1 MRIVTVSLVLLFFI
15 SACSNE
21 SNSINESDSRA
32 PEIDSPVEPIK
43 IKFSHVVAES
53 TPKGI
58 GAKKFKQLVEERLAG
73 KVVVEVYPNSQLY
86 DDNKVME
93 ALLLGDVQLAAP
105 SLAKFGKYTKRLQVF
120 DLPFLFDDI
129 HAVDRFQ
136 NGPIGKQLLSTMNE
150 HGYLGL
156 AYWHNGMKQLSAN
169 KSLRQPTD
177 AKGLK
182 FRIQQSDVLQAQF
195 EALEAHPEKL
205 AFAEVYNALQTG
217 VVDGAEN
224 PWSNIYSKKFHEV
237 QKYFSETNH
246 GVLDYLLVTNA
257 KFWKGLPN
265 EIRTELEKII
275 AEVSA
280 EVNKQALALAEN
292 YRQKVIDFGEE
303 TGQTA
308 VLTLTKD
315 ELAQWREAMQ
325 PVWEKFEGE
334 IGKEVIDAALMANQ
348 PAENAEQSTKIEPS
362 ETQPS
367 EEKHPPEAEPKPE

>member
-1 MRIVTVSLVLLFFI
+1 MRIVTVGLMLLFFI

-21 SNSINESDSRA
+21 SNGINESDSRA
-32 PEIDSPVEPIK
+32 PEMDSLVKPIK

-58 GAKKFKQLVEERLAG
+58 GAKRFKQLVEKRLAG

-136 NGPIGKQLLSTMNE
+136 NGPIGKQLLSVMTE

-169 KSLRQPTD
+169 KPLHVPSD
-177 AKGLK
+177 ATGLK
-182 FRIQQSDVLQAQF
+182 FRIQQSDVLKAQF
-195 EALEAHPEKL
+195 EAVGAHPEKL

-237 QKYFSETNH
+237 QKYFSKTNH
-246 GVLDYLLVTNA
+246 GVLDYLVVTSTQ
-257 KFWKGLPN
+257 FWQGLPN
-265 EIRTELEKII
+265 EIRLELEQILAQVTI
-275 AEVSA
+275 
-280 EVNKQALALAEN
+280 EVNQLALDLAQE
-292 YRQKVIDFGEE
+292 YKQKVIDFGSE
-303 TGQTA
+303 TSKTA
-308 VLTLTKD
+308 VLTLSKS

-325 PVWEKFEGE
+325 PVWKQFEDE
-334 IGKEVIDAALMANQ
+334 IGKPVIEAALAANQ
-348 PAENAEQSTKIEPS
+348 TQVESPESDSSAVES
-362 ETQPS
+362 E
-367 EEKHPPEAEPKPE
+367 

>member
-1 MRIVTVSLVLLFFI
+1 MRILIFSLALLI
-15 SACSNE
+15 LYACDKS
-21 SNSINESDSRA
+21 
-32 PEIDSPVEPIK
+32 PETQSPIDSQSSKPIK

-58 GAKKFKQLVEERLAG
+58 GANLLKQQVEERLAG

-93 ALLLGDVQLAAP
+93 ALLLEDVQLAAP
-105 SLAKFGKYTKRLQVF
+105 SLAKFGKYTKKLQVF

-136 NGPIGKQLLSTMNE
+136 NGPMGKKLLSSMEE

-156 AYWHNGMKQLSAN
+156 GYWHNGMKQLSAN
-169 KSLRQPTD
+169 QPLRQPIN

-195 EALEAHPEKL
+195 EALGAHPEKL

-257 KFWKGLPN
+257 KFWKGLP
-265 EIRTELEKII
+265 EDIRTELEEII

-280 EVNKQALALAEN
+280 EVNKQALDLSEN
-292 YRQKVIDFGEE
+292 YRKRVIDFGKE
-303 TGQTA
+303 TGKTT
-308 VLTLTKD
+308 VLTLTKE
-315 ELAQWREAMQ
+315 ELSQWREAMQ
-325 PVWEKFEGE
+325 PVWKKFEEE

-348 PAENAEQSTKIEPS
+348 PAENAEQPAKIEPS
-362 ETQPS
+362 ETQPP
-367 EEKHPPEAEPKPE
+367 EEKQPPTAEPKPE